1 MSLIM
6 EFRYRH
12 EKKVILPINA
22 TTVGKNYGGQYTNR
36 GKTRIS

>member
-1 MSLIM
+1 M

-22 TTVGKNYGGQYTNR
+22 TIVGKNYGGQYTTGEKLEAVN
-36 GKTRIS
+36 